1 LTSTSHLLPTL
12 AQPRILGSRA
22 SQAYDR
28 RNSLN
33 PGWRKM
39 RTSPRQRFRRRIH
52 RNTPP
57 GLRSRKQTPTA
68 RNALLPVSRLSALQ
82 GPKRGLFLQTLS
94 WWKESAKPRYHL
106 QHFICPYPL
115 GLLELHSTQA
125 KKYKGFEHG
134 VVTHVSY
141 NYDLIC
147 LITAESFG
155 SVCPVLVY
163 LTFFFFIQCVRVS
176 IYIREPPKSDF
187 TLLSLLPLVL
197 LGLECVTF

>member
-1 LTSTSHLLPTL
+1 LTSTSHLLPTP
-12 AQPRILGSRA
+12 APPRILGSRA

-28 RNSLN
+28 RNSPN

-57 GLRSRKQTPTA
+57 GLRSRKRTPRA

-106 QHFICPYPL
+106 QHFICPYSH

-141 NYDLIC
+141 NYDFIC
-147 LITAESFG
+147 LTTDESFG

-163 LTFFFFIQCVRVS
+163 LTVFFYPMCARLDLYQR
-176 IYIREPPKSDF
+176 PP
-187 TLLSLLPLVL
+187 
-197 LGLECVTF
+197 